1 MRGKVTIYIV
11 LTMPQVSVTGVTHRP
26 GVGSLALGGGGKND
40 NMVTKLTCQPSYAAW
55 W

>member
-26 GVGSLALGGGGKND
+26 GVVSLAVAAGHRFFRDND
-40 NMVTKLTCQPSYAAW
+40 RA
-55 W
+55 